1 MNRKIDARGVAMT
14 RKPDGVS
21 VARCRVVLLDSD
33 SELAE
38 CAVLIDDHELPRV
51 SFPAQILR
59 AKGLRVGSWFH
70 WVMRGDRRRIRQADI
85 DTNVPQTDES
95 TSAEKARLDDDLGKA
110 FLKRLEEEWPEFT
123 GDGR

>member
-1 MNRKIDARGVAMT
+1 MT

-70 WVMRGDRRRIRQADI
+70 WIMRGDRRRIRQADI

-95 TSAEKARLDDDLGKA
+95 ASAEKARLDDDLGKA

>member
-1 MNRKIDARGVAMT
+1 MT
-14 RKPDGVS
+14 RKSDGVS
-21 VARCRVVLLDSD
+21 VARCRVVLLAPD

-70 WVMRGDRRRIRQADI
+70 WIMRSDGRRIRQADI
-85 DTNVPQTDES
+85 NTNVPQTDED
-95 TSAEKARLDDDLGKA
+95 TTVEKARLDDLGKA
-110 FLKRLEEEWPEFT
+110 FLKQLEEEWPEFT